1 MPQVNAP
8 PTPRDRKI
16 LRELDELAERQGF
29 VHHVADA
36 ASGRIVTPCSTG
48 RRRRCRGPSDCHC
61 SATRSIRRS
70 SGRAT
75 TRR

>member
-1 MPQVNAP
+1 MTQVNAP

-36 ASGRIVTPCSTG
+36 ASGRIVTTVLDRPPTPLSRAERLSLLG
-48 RRRRCRGPSDCHC
+48 HPFDPSIFGP
-61 SATRSIRRS
+61 RYN
-70 SGRAT
+70 
-75 TRR
+75 